1 MISDEKL
8 LEIKKRC
15 EKATIGPWIS
25 YVEGRDITCG
35 SSFIK
40 TAANTDIEI
49 IGATIDDQDFIAHA
63 RDDMVLLLEEIYN
76 LYNEK

>member
-1 MISDEKL
+1 MRFIKISNDKL

-15 EKATIGPWIS
+15 DKATIGPWLS

-35 SSFIK
+35 SGFIK
-40 TAANTDIEI
+40 TAADTDIEL

-63 RDDMVLLLEEIYN
+63 REDVMLLLE
-76 LYNEK
+76 

>member
-1 MISDEKL
+1 MISNDKL

-15 EKATIGPWIS
+15 DKATIGPWLS

-40 TAANTDIEI
+40 TAADTDIEL

-63 RDDMVLLLEEIYN
+63 REDVMLLLEEINN
-76 LYNEK
+76 LKGK